1 MVHHSLRLSFLP
13 RDHLQHLVHFDVK
26 SWFLNLGSLFLMDD
40 RTATILM
47 GRPSHDSSSVSPSRK
62 RSRSPAASAPL
73 SLPIL
78 GALSYAH
85 ADHLPSPKRIKS
97 SEIAMN
103 LEVSSEDR
111 FEPYAEIDECIAY
124 ADALRDSGIDAR
136 VVVEA
141 VNRDEVEMDA
151 RGPVEVRVDRV
162 THPVTVDDI
171 PKPAQ
176 NEGAIEVTYETLGD
190 LVQRVTHPVTVDD
203 IPKPAQNE
211 GAIEEHWELV
221 TLPET
226 LNPSWEMEEM
236 EMVIGTDEEMAIT
249 LEDMETVFHITNCT
263 EKYQVKYATCT
274 LLNSALTWWN
284 SHKIMIESPS
294 WESAEYCLYECGR
307 PGYFR
312 KGCHKLRNQNHINQT
327 GNKNGN
333 KTGNNEA
340 TAKAYAI
347 EEGGANLDSNV
358 VPSNV
363 VTDTSYAMELADRRI
378 SETNI
383 VLRGCMLGLL
393 GHSFDID
400 LMPVELGSFNV
411 IIGMDWLAKY
421 HALIVCD
428 EKVIRIPYG
437 DEVLII
443 RGDDCNGRSK
453 SKLNIISCTKTQKYI
468 QKGCQVY
475 LSQVTSKKAEDKSEE
490 KQLEDMLVVQEF
502 LKVFPKDLPR
512 FPPARQV
519 EFQIDFVPGATP
531 IARALKEHEGHL
543 KLILMLLKK
552 EELYAKFSNAV
563 ILAVHAGSENCMVYC
578 VASHKGLGAVLM
590 QKEKSIAYASRQLKV
605 KEKNYTTHDL
615 ELGAVVFTLKMWRH
629 YMYELL
635 SDYDCEVRYHPR
647 KTNVADALSQK
658 ERSKLLRVRALLMTI
673 GFNLPKQILSA
684 QSKAKKEENFINK
697 RSAWHD

>member
-190 LVQRVTHPVTVDD
+190 LVQRVDRVTHPVTVDD

-249 LEDMETVFHITNCT
+249 LEDRQNVRGQNVARAYTVENNEKKRYVGFLPYCKKCKMHHAGSCT
-263 EKYQVKYATCT
+263 VRCG
-274 LLNSALTWWN
+274 NS
-284 SHKIMIESPS
+284 
-294 WESAEYCLYECGR
+294 EYCLYECGR

-363 VTDTSYAMELADRRI
+363 VT
-378 SETNI
+378 
-383 VLRGCMLGLL
+383 GLL